1 MSMPSPG
8 PVTRD
13 LLETFDEVCSRILAR
28 LDGLTDAEYLWE
40 PVTPCMTVR
49 AGADGVFRADP
60 RPTGDPRPAPFTTIA
75 WRTWHIGADC
85 LRGYGRFFGDRQQGD
100 DERHRWPGT
109 AAEGVRAMVGDWTRF
124 RSRVGSLG
132 DDRLLEPMGSRAGVY
147 GHELPAAGPARP
159 GRGRPPRC
167 RTRRPARPAPP
178 RLHRGTR
185 AGGDVAAASPRRPEA
200 PTPRRPGDCRAS
212 GARPAAGRF
221 SAPAGRGSRRCA
233 AGPV

>member
-40 PVTPCMTVR
+40 PATPCRTVR

-60 RPTGDPRPAPFTTIA
+60 RPTGAPRPAPFTTIA

-109 AAEGVRAMVGDWTRF
+109 AVEGVRAMVGDWTRF

-147 GHELPAAGPARP
+147 GHESYLLLALHALDEVAHHGAELGVLRDLHLHGFTAERGPAA
-159 GRGRPPRC
+159 
-167 RTRRPARPAPP
+167 T
-178 RLHRGTR
+178 
-185 AGGDVAAASPRRPEA
+185 
-200 PTPRRPGDCRAS
+200 
-212 GARPAAGRF
+212 
-221 SAPAGRGSRRCA
+221 
-233 AGPV
+233 